1 MQIPCH
7 FARFHGVTAVP
18 TSATR
23 VPFSEKKRSTFVLT
37 HTVVTRV
44 EIDGRSWTVKDF
56 SSRPRWVR
64 FFIGPFLLNRE
75 LSILSHLTGI
85 DGVSQEFF
93 RIDRDALAVLFMDG
107 NDIFDKPSLV
117 TPVFL
122 EALEDLL
129 QAVHARDIVHLD
141 VRGMGN
147 VIVRPDGT
155 PGVID
160 FQASLFTGRMPKFL
174 RRFLEDIDMSGAFK
188 KWLQFQPEAMSD
200 ERRKELERINR
211 WRRFWV
217 FRGYFGLKKTKQ
229 ATP

>member
-1 MQIPCH
+1 MSSQRS
-7 FARFHGVTAVP
+7 FSRADLATAK
-18 TSATR
+18 TTLLRNGRIANA
-23 VPFSEKKRSTFVLT
+23 
-37 HTVVTRV
+37 VVTRV

-56 SSRPRWVR
+56 SSRPWWVR
-64 FFIGPFLLNRE
+64 AFIGPFLLNRE
-75 LSILSHLTGI
+75 LSILSRLKYV

-93 RIDRDALAVLFMDG
+93 RIDRDALAVLYMEG
-107 NDIFDKPSLV
+107 NDIFDKPACV
-117 TPVFL
+117 TPAFL

-129 QAVHARDIVHLD
+129 QAVHARNVVHLD
-141 VRGMGN
+141 IRGMGN

-160 FQASLFTGRMPKFL
+160 FQASLDTGWMPKFL

-200 ERRKELERINR
+200 ERRKELARINR
-211 WRRFWV
+211 LRRFWV
-217 FRGYFGLKKTKQ
+217 FRGYFGLKRPKQ